1 MKSLEKQTASR
12 QQAIRTLPAVPYM
25 IWMVL
30 FIAVPLLLVVYF
42 ALTDPAGNF
51 TIANISAAGEYF
63 PVLLRSLKLAAV
75 ATLLCLVISYPLAY
89 ILSRR
94 RGFRKQTLLMLL
106 MLPMWMN
113 FLLRTFAWMTILE
126 NNGLLNQLFMAIGI
140 GQVRMINTQ
149 GAVVLGMV
157 YNYIPFMILPLY
169 NVMSK
174 IGNDVIEAAHDLG
187 AGPIG
192 VMTRVVIPLSMPGV
206 STGITMVFVP
216 AISTFII
223 SKMLGGG
230 TNQLIGDI
238 IDLQFLGNSYNPN
251 LGSAISLVLMVVVLL
266 CMSIM
271 GNLDEE
277 GMEGRIL

>member
-1 MKSLEKQTASR
+1 MEKQSGAR
-12 QQAIRTLPAVPYM
+12 QQAMRTLPAVPYM

-30 FIAVPLLLVVYF
+30 FIAVPLVLVVYF
-42 ALTDPAGNF
+42 ALTDPEGNF

-89 ILSRR
+89 VLSRR
-94 RGFRKQTLLMLL
+94 QGFRKQTLLMLL

>member
-1 MKSLEKQTASR
+1 M
-12 QQAIRTLPAVPYM
+12 
-25 IWMVL
+25 
-30 FIAVPLLLVVYF
+30 
-42 ALTDPAGNF
+42 
-51 TIANISAAGEYF
+51 
-63 PVLLRSLKLAAV
+63 
-75 ATLLCLVISYPLAY
+75 ISYPLAY

-94 RGFRKQTLLMLL
+94 QGFRKQTLLMLL

-251 LGSAISLVLMVVVLL
+251 LGSAISLMLMVVVLL

>member
-94 RGFRKQTLLMLL
+94 QGFRKQTLLMLL